1 MPAHVSEKRGHC
13 VCLDTPQLAL
23 AHRVQRSRSPTGFR
37 DWAEQRVHLSAGSA
51 GSCCRSDRGAAATAV
66 LPAEGCPGLS
76 ATLVAEPDACWQ
88 PASRRTVFL
97 PDAEAIAAAVH
108 LGARELAPAVAL
120 AKEPPAAS
128 DVSDLPSFVPSRD
141 ALTAGPAGGWGM
153 ASEALAA
160 SAAELL
166 VDAGA
171 STAGVASAAAEAPA
185 AATGAAVQQAEPN
198 SDPVAARAL
207 DSNERRLDGGS
218 CMDMRI

>member
-88 PASRRTVFL
+88 PASRRAVFL
-97 PDAEAIAAAVH
+97 PDADAIAAAVR
-108 LGARELAPAVAL
+108 LCARELAPAAAL

-128 DVSDLPSFVPSRD
+128 DVSYLPPFAPSRN
-141 ALTAGPAGGWGM
+141 ALTAAPAGGWVW
-153 ASEALAA
+153 ASEATGASRAA
-160 SAAELL
+160 SAAEQP

-171 STAGVASAAAEAPA
+171 STAGVASAADKAPA
-185 AATGAAVQQAEPN
+185 ATTGAAEPN

-207 DSNERRLDGGS
+207 DSNGRRLDGGS
-218 CMDMRI
+218 CMVMRI